1 MSTSVAPVDKLET
14 GIPGFDFIAEG
25 GLPQGRTCLVA
36 GTSGSAKTVF
46 AVQFLAEGIERFE
59 TPGVFVTF
67 EETPDDIRRNMVGFG
82 WDIATWEA
90 QGLWRFVDVSPDLT
104 DNPVVV
110 GDYDLDALISRV
122 THAVSETGATRVSL
136 DSVGAIFGQ
145 FEDSAV
151 VRRELF
157 RVAAALRQA
166 NSTAVITAER
176 SDEYGSI
183 ARYGIEEFVADNVVV
198 LRNVLEETRRR
209 RTMEILKFR
218 GAPHSK
224 GEFPFSVLP
233 QQGIVAI
240 PLSAMELQQTSSNER
255 STSGNAVLDEM
266 TSGGFFKDSIML
278 VSGATGTGKT
288 LLTSEFLSGA
298 TEEDG
303 GRALLF
309 AFEEGYRQFMR
320 NAAGWGINLKQMED
334 EGQLKVVCQ
343 YPEVAGLEDHLI
355 RMKESIKEFRP
366 TRVAVDSLSAL
377 ERVSS
382 MKGFREFVVSLTSFI
397 KDLGIMGLFTATTPT
412 LLGGTSAT
420 EAHISTIT
428 DAIVLLRYVELHG
441 EMNRSIT
448 VLKMRGSSHDKRI
461 RKFTVDDHG
470 LHIGKPFHQIA
481 GVLSGN
487 IHILDS
493 AWHEDGANQH
503 THNDA

>member
-1 MSTSVAPVDKLET
+1 MNTSATPVQKLKT

-25 GLPQGRTCLVA
+25 GLPKGRTCLVA

-46 AVQFLAEGIERFE
+46 AVQFLAEGIEQFE

-67 EETPDDIRRNMVGFG
+67 EESPHDIRCNMLGFG
-82 WDIATWEA
+82 WDVAAWEE
-90 QGLWRFVDVSPDLT
+90 QGLWRFVDASPDPANDAT
-104 DNPVVV
+104 VV

-122 THAVSETGATRVSL
+122 THAIEEIGATRVSL

-157 RVAAALRQA
+157 RVAVALRRA
-166 NSTAVITAER
+166 NSTAIITAER

-198 LRNVLEETRRR
+198 LRNALEETRRR

-218 GAPHSK
+218 GASHSK

-233 QQGIVAI
+233 HQGIVAI
-240 PLSAMELQQTSSNER
+240 PLSAMELKQESSNER
-255 STSGNAVLDEM
+255 CTSGNDVLDEM
-266 TSGGFFKDSIML
+266 TGGGFFNDSIIL

-288 LLTSEFLSGA
+288 LLTSEYLAGA
-298 TEEDG
+298 AAEDG

-309 AFEEGYRQFMR
+309 AFEEGYSQFLR
-320 NAAGWGINLKQMED
+320 NAAGWGINLQEMED
-334 EGQLKVVCQ
+334 QGQLRIVCQ

-355 RMKESIKEFRP
+355 RMKEIIEEFKP

-382 MKGFREFVVSLTSFI
+382 LKGFREFVVSLTSYI
-397 KDLGIMGLFTATTPT
+397 KDFGLMGLFTATTPT
-412 LLGGTSAT
+412 LVGGTSAT

-428 DAIVLLRYVELHG
+428 DAIVLLRYAELHG
-441 EMNRSIT
+441 EMHRGIT
-448 VLKMRGSSHDKRI
+448 VLKMRGSNHDKRI
-461 RKFTVDDHG
+461 REFTVDDHG
-470 LHIGKPFHQIA
+470 MHIGKPFHQLA

-487 IHILDS
+487 IHILGS
-493 AWHEDGANQH
+493 AMNQEDGTNH
-503 THNDA
+503 TLNDA